1 MVMNELKLNS
11 GAKTWRSERGLSLI
25 ELIVSITVTAIISLI
40 IGQMLSSGAAAY
52 SFVMQR
58 KDAMQ
63 TSRLALLRI
72 KKELRQ
78 IASQDSLVAATN
90 DSIRFYRQGGQLITI
105 AKSSNRLNINSRTL
119 AENISM
125 FNLTYFNDQ
134 SNLLSMPIANLYD
147 IHQIKVELRTS
158 VNGNEIYLFNEVT
171 PRNF

>member
-1 MVMNELKLNS
+1 
-11 GAKTWRSERGLSLI
+11 
-25 ELIVSITVTAIISLI
+25 
-40 IGQMLSSGAAAY
+40 
-52 SFVMQR
+52 
-58 KDAMQ
+58 MQ
-63 TSRLALLRI
+63 TSRLALRRI

-78 IASQDSLVAATN
+78 IASQDSLVAATG

-105 AKSSNRLNINSRTL
+105 AKSSNKLNINSQPL

-134 SNLLSMPIANLYD
+134 GNLLTMPIANLYD

-158 VNGNEIYLFNEVT
+158 ANGNEIYLFNEVT